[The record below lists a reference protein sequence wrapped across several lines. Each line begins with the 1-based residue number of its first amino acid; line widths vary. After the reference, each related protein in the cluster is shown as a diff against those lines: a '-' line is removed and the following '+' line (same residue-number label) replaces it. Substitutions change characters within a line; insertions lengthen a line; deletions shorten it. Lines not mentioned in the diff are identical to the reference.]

1 MRPDEPRLAVDRK
14 DNEAHS
20 LPTQAP
26 ARPREEMQLGYIPH
40 LAKTAKEH
48 ERGSSRPDV
57 TWEGHSL
64 RSSFCERRGME
75 VCGLRMTRI
84 VIRTKCN
91 SDVKSPAHSS
101 ACESSSSCE
110 SCLLQKC
117 PPCHTRPLLQCL
129 GQAQGNSE
137 ARCCPGQR

>member
-64 RSSFCERRGME
+64 RSSFCERRGNGGVQAEDDQDCDQDQMQQ
-75 VCGLRMTRI
+75 R
-84 VIRTKCN
+84 
-91 SDVKSPAHSS
+91 
-101 ACESSSSCE
+101 CEIAST
-110 SCLLQKC
+110 Q
-117 PPCHTRPLLQCL
+117 
-129 GQAQGNSE
+129 
-137 ARCCPGQR
+137 